1 MDWKEIGRY
10 RDLIVWVRARPS
22 GGWVAA
28 IVPNLTAPETP
39 PVRTAPPDDRVLPEA
54 FPSEAAAV
62 VAATR
67 FIDQEYARRAE
78 RSDS

>member
-10 RDLIVWVRARPS
+10 RDHIIWVRARPT

-28 IVPNLTAPETP
+28 TVPNLTAPETP
-39 PVRTAPPDDRVLPEA
+39 LVRTAPPDDRVLPEA

-62 VAATR
+62 AAGMR
-67 FIDQEYARRAE
+67 FLDREYARRTTGQG
-78 RSDS
+78 